1 MVIVFSKGVLRTNYK
16 ELIILPTVC
25 NYYLNSVSLLLG
37 VLLPRFQYIGA
48 KAEKTTFPMLINS
61 KSIFLLPINKT

>member
-25 NYYLNSVSLLLG
+25 NYNLYTSLLI
-37 VLLPRFQYIGA
+37 LLVIIPSFSIHWD
-48 KAEKTTFPMLINS
+48 
-61 KSIFLLPINKT
+61 KSGKNNLSDAD